1 MRNSQIQN
9 KNNATNFTWIPFYKE
24 FANKLLEYQNNRVVL
39 INKIKDI
46 FSEMSNLELPTLE
59 RDNNIIDIDPFTVL
73 GLFNKGISGNNRLEL
88 LLLIKKHFGLIS
100 EIPED
105 FDGVPVLNNQKS
117 TFYHFLGDRQDNDID
132 NLWNLFMIALD
143 YETNSSP
150 QIAINFNNVFNKVKE
165 QQGIRWNITM
175 GLFWIAPDKY
185 INLDSK
191 NRSALKNAP
200 FISDKLKQN
209 LKTFGNYLP
218 NGSNYLDFCQ
228 QLHNELAMNKKGIN
242 DFPEFSFYADRIA
255 NNNELSNLKENIA
268 INIPLNQIL
277 YGPPGTGKTYNTSSI
292 VKNILSSNKVSI
304 SKRSLKEITKET
316 PWWQAIALSMYQND
330 KDKKYKVSELELLLK
345 DYIPL
350 KNNNTVKNKI
360 WEQLQ
365 KHTDFSSETVFA
377 KDRNE
382 PYVFDKS
389 KDSEWFLTEKGIN
402 YVEDQLINEE
412 QISVTDEITDKY
424 LGFITFHQSY
434 SYEEFVEGIK
444 PSMKDGQIKY
454 SIENGIF
461 KKMCI
466 KANADPENN
475 YVIVIDEINRGNISK
490 IFGELITLIEEDKR
504 IKSNGANDIDD
515 LDLNLDDTSKTEN
528 SIIVKLPYS
537 QKDFGVP
544 NNLYILGTMN
554 TSDRSIAS
562 IDIALRRRFKFVE
575 MMPEPEKLV
584 DENNQPCIVE
594 GISLQELL
602 QTLNERISYLLDRD
616 HQIGHSYFM
625 KWKNYD
631 LLTLKDVWFDEIMP
645 LLNEYF
651 YSDWDKLQAILGKA
665 EEKDK
670 KAKESFII
678 KIKKPDLP
686 YDIDCNDEDAY
697 YDFSRKQDV
706 NNEDFK
712 KMLEH
717 AKLIKTKSN
726 ESTETD

>member
-150 QIAINFNNVFNKVKE
+150 QIAINLNNVFNKVKE

-584 DENNQPCIVE
+584 DENNQPRIVE